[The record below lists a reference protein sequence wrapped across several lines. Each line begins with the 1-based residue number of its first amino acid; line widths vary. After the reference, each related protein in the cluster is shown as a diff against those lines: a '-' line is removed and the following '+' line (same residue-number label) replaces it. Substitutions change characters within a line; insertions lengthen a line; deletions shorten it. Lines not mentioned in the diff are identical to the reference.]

1 MGREEKEIPTML
13 SPESQPTLKN
23 GISSINSGTLEKDL
37 AQENDLSSTGM
48 VWPLWRAVHG

>member
-1 MGREEKEIPTML
+1 ML